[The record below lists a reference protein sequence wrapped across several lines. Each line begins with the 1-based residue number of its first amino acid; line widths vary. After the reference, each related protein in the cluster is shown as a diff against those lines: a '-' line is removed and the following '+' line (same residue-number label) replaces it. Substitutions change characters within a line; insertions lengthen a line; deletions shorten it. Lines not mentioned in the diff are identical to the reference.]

1 MLFSA
6 YQIESLLAEFQ
17 QEYFPVDNSASETLS
32 LSKDAIQDAR
42 QSFST
47 PKNSTLGWISPK
59 DIMGLV
65 EDQTHYDPVVDYVQ
79 QSRAGRFVVPA
90 YIPDNPAPP
99 FSLVS
104 DHTQVDQKSD
114 AAVQETPESS
124 APEEDSQLQELSTE
138 KTEVEER
145 VTITQSEETT
155 VEETLS
161 VEHEDDSLEMQ
172 TELDMKESEVSPTV
186 EPAISIVELFEEI
199 DDEGFDEEDDSDVGR
214 LHGEINDDNDV
225 VFGDGHID
233 LKSMSI
239 FVSKYPD
246 STIKFLLRKNLDGRS
261 LPAGYE
267 EIYTQWENRGLT
279 RGRLKKYLFKIMEWI
294 NFPDI
299 TANDVLTKIREYHFE
314 LKGKYL

>member
-299 TANDVLTKIREYHFE
+299 TANDVVTKIREYHFE
-314 LKGKYL
+314 LKGKY

>member
-279 RGRLKKYLFKIMEWI
+279 RGRLKKYLFKIMKWI

-299 TANDVLTKIREYHFE
+299 TANDVVTKIREHHFE
-314 LKGKYL
+314 LKGKY

>member
-114 AAVQETPESS
+114 DAVQETPESS

-299 TANDVLTKIREYHFE
+299 TANDVVTKIREYHFE
-314 LKGKYL
+314 LKGKY

>member
-17 QEYFPVDNSASETLS
+17 QEFFPVDESASETLS
-32 LSKDAIQDAR
+32 LSEDAIQDAR
-42 QSFST
+42 QYFSP
-47 PKNSTLGWISPK
+47 PKNPTLGWISPK

-65 EDQTHYDPVVDYVQ
+65 EDQTPYDPVVDYVQ

-90 YIPDNPAPP
+90 YIPENPAPP

-114 AAVQETPESS
+114 AAEQETPESS
-124 APEEDSQLQELSTE
+124 APEEDSLLHEVSKE
-138 KTEVEER
+138 KTEVEDQ
-145 VTITQSEETT
+145 VTISQSEEAA
-155 VEETLS
+155 VENTLS
-161 VEHEDDSLEMQ
+161 VEPEDDSLEMQ
-172 TELDMKESEVSPTV
+172 TELDKEESEESPTA
-186 EPAISIVELFEEI
+186 EPAISIAALFEEI
-199 DDEGFDEEDDSDVGR
+199 DDEGLDEEDDIDVGG

-279 RGRLKKYLFKIMEWI
+279 RGRLKKYLFKLMEWI
-294 NFPDI
+294 DFPDI
-299 TANDVLTKIREYHFE
+299 PANDVVTKIREYHFE
-314 LKGKYL
+314 LKGKY

>member
-17 QEYFPVDNSASETLS
+17 QEFFPVDESASETLS
-32 LSKDAIQDAR
+32 LSEDAIQDAHQYFR
-42 QSFST
+42 P
-47 PKNSTLGWISPK
+47 PKNPSLGWISPK

-65 EDQTHYDPVVDYVQ
+65 EDQTPYDPVVDYVQ

-90 YIPDNPAPP
+90 YIPENPAPP

-114 AAVQETPESS
+114 AAEQETPESS
-124 APEEDSQLQELSTE
+124 TPEEDSQLHEVSTE
-138 KTEVEER
+138 KTEVEDQ
-145 VTITQSEETT
+145 VSIIHSEEAA
-155 VEETLS
+155 VEDTLS
-161 VEHEDDSLEMQ
+161 IEHEDDSLEMQ
-172 TELDMKESEVSPTV
+172 TELDTEESEETPTD
-186 EPAISIVELFEEI
+186 EPAISIAALFEGI
-199 DDEGFDEEDDSDVGR
+199 DDEGLDEEDDIDVGG

-279 RGRLKKYLFKIMEWI
+279 RGRLKKYLFKLMEWI
-294 NFPDI
+294 DFPDI
-299 TANDVLTKIREYHFE
+299 SANDVVTKIREYHFE
-314 LKGKYL
+314 LKGKY